1 MLKKFF
7 SKRPR
12 GQALIMT
19 TMALVPMFGLMGLAV
34 DLGWMEFTKKSAQ
47 SAADASA
54 MAAVLQFQ
62 NTIFST
68 DLTCSSPGVICQSP
82 TECSTITSGYLHSA
96 CAYAQLNGFTSSAT
110 GNQLVSVESGVG
122 VPPTA
127 TGVLSSAY
135 WVTVRANQTV
145 PQLFSAVLGNS
156 TGRVAARATAALNP
170 SKDCIYVM
178 DPNGAGALSMSGS
191 PSVTSACGVYIN
203 SNNATALFGNGTPTL
218 SASEID
224 IVGGYSFP
232 AGGLTPNPP
241 NTNVAT
247 MSDPLANL
255 PTPTVPAG
263 CDHNNFQVNT
273 PTTTVLNPGVY
284 CGGIYVKKGLASF
297 NPGMYILKGSGLSTQ
312 DTNSQISGTGV
323 TIYNTYDPTA
333 PQSSINTYS
342 PINIVAAST
351 ATLTAPT
358 TGTYAGVLIMEDRR
372 ITTTSCGGSICTDNF
387 GGGSA
392 SAYTGIIYGPKSLM
406 NFYGNAALTAYT
418 IIVAYDISMVGSTSI
433 NNDYSSLP
441 TGNPIKV
448 TALVE

>member
-1 MLKKFF
+1 MRKLF

-47 SAADASA
+47 SAADAAA

-62 NTIFST
+62 STIFSL
-68 DLTCSSPGVICQSP
+68 DYTCGQNGVICQAP
-82 TECSTITSGYLHSA
+82 TECSTITTGYLQSA

-127 TGVLSSAY
+127 SGVLSSAY

-178 DPNGAGALSMSGS
+178 DPNGAGALAMNGT
-191 PSVTSACGVYIN
+191 PDLTSACGVYIN
-203 SNNATALFGNGTPTL
+203 SNNPDALHGTGTPTL
-218 SASEID
+218 TASEID
-224 IVGGYSFP
+224 IVGGYSFS
-232 AGGLTPNPP
+232 GTMDPNPP
-241 NTNVAT
+241 STNVAT
-247 MSDPLANL
+247 MTDPLKNL
-255 PTPTVPAG
+255 PAPTVPPG
-263 CDHNNFQVNT
+263 CDYNNFTVNT

-284 CGGIYVKKGLASF
+284 CGGIFVKKGLASL
-297 NPGMYILKGSGLSTQ
+297 NPGMYILKGGGMSTQ
-312 DTNSQISGTGV
+312 DANSHITGTGV
-323 TIYNTYDPTA
+323 TLYNTYDPTSGN
-333 PQSSINTYS
+333 PNINTYS
-342 PINIVAAST
+342 PFNIVAAST
-351 ATLTAPT
+351 AQLTAPT

-387 GGGSA
+387 GGTAGA
-392 SAYTGIIYGPKSLM
+392 AYTGIIYGPKSLM

-418 IIVAYDISMVGSTSI
+418 VIVSYRIAMNGTTDI